1 MVFNGNMEFAFAQ
14 ISQLNYVNT
23 KLQTNSLN
31 LSEPMYQAITG
42 DFLATKEL
50 SSGHFTS
57 QKNISWSEGL

>member
-1 MVFNGNMEFAFAQ
+1 MVFNENMEFPFAP
-14 ISQLNYVNT
+14 ISQLINGNT

-50 SSGHFTS
+50 SSEPFHVT
-57 QKNISWSEGL
+57 KE